1 MECKCGRA
9 VIHNTYSMR
18 FPHHRSLPPLPCD
31 PFERKNKDRFPP
43 RADIVL
49 LTHPPIMDADYHKVK
64 DALMKVF
71 DTRFAKTYSLARVL
85 YARLVIFSS
94 SVRGVVPMRRRD

>member
-1 MECKCGRA
+1 
-9 VIHNTYSMR
+9 
-18 FPHHRSLPPLPCD
+18 
-31 PFERKNKDRFPP
+31 
-43 RADIVL
+43 
-49 LTHPPIMDADYHKVK
+49 MDADYQKVK